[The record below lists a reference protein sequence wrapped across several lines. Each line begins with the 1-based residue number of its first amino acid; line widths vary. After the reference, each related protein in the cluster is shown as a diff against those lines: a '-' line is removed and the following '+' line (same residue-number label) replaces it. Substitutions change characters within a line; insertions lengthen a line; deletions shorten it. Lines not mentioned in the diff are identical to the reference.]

1 MDLKFTAER
10 FSAHSVLIKTRE
22 IFNTSGHHVLWNGVI
37 GAGKSFLINALFQNN
52 NQFVLLVFN
61 DKEEAAYHLN
71 DLESI
76 AGEQK
81 VYFFPSSYKKPYQIL
96 ETDNA
101 NILQRAEVLNKINSN
116 PKPCILVS
124 YANALTEKVV
134 TKSNLSKNTL
144 EIKAGDKF
152 NVDFIIDVLLEYQFE
167 RVDFVSEPGQFAV
180 RGGLVDIF
188 SFSHEEPYRIEFFG
202 EEVESIRAF
211 DAGTQLSTSN
221 MSRINIIPN
230 VQGRI
235 LEESRES
242 LFEFLPSNTVYVFSN
257 ISETLK
263 IINKEF
269 EKAVEIYDAEKENL
283 LIKQLSPDELFV
295 NGDKVLNFLKT
306 VNTIELAKKSAFD
319 SFVEFTFNQVP
330 QPSFNKNFDLLV
342 ANLFDNSK
350 ASIYNVLFTDSAKQG
365 ERLYNIIEDL
375 SSKNNLLQ
383 KPEYI
388 TIHTSI
394 HEGFIDRELN
404 LACYTDHQI
413 FERYHRFRLK
423 EGFQKNK
430 QAITI
435 KELQS
440 LQPGDFVTHIDH
452 GVGRY
457 GGLEKMVVNGKQQE
471 AIRIIYKDNDVLYV
485 SIHSLHRIAKF
496 SGSDSNP
503 PKLNKL
509 GSQAWSNLKQKTK
522 KQVKDIAKELIAL
535 YAKRKASQGFACS
548 ADTYLQHELE
558 ASFIYEDTRDQLRA
572 TNDVKKDLE
581 KPYPMDR
588 LICGDVG
595 FGKTE
600 VAIRAAFKLVAEGKQ
615 VAVLVPTTIL
625 ASQHFKTFSSRLKE
639 LPCKV
644 DYLNR
649 FKSAKSE
656 KHTLE
661 ELASGKIDI
670 IIGTHRLVSK
680 DVKFKDLG
688 LLIIDEEQK
697 FGVAV
702 KDKLKEF
709 KVNVDCLTLTAT
721 PIPRTLQFSLLGA
734 RDLSVI
740 STPPPNRYPVQ
751 TEVHEFNDEIIRDAI
766 SYELQRGGQVFV
778 IHNRVQN
785 ILEIAGMIQR
795 LVPDARIGVGHGQMD
810 GKKLENV
817 MLNFI
822 EGDLD
827 VLIATTIIE
836 SGLDIPNANTI
847 IINRAENFGL
857 SDLHQMRG
865 RVGRS
870 NKKAFCYL
878 LTAPATVLTNDAR
891 KRLKTL
897 EEFSDLGSGFNIA
910 MKDMDIRGAGNM
922 LGAEQS
928 GFINEIGYET
938 YQKIL
943 DEAIFELKETEF
955 ADLYADEIKTES
967 NFVRDCVIDT
977 DFELLFPDSYI
988 ENLTERLILYKEL
1001 DDIKEEEDLQKFR
1014 SNLIDRF
1021 GQLPDA
1027 SEELI
1032 NLIRLKWLAEKLG
1045 FEKLIMKN
1053 NRFIGYLVANQNSGY
1068 YQSDWF
1074 TRILRRVQKDRNFK
1088 IKENNLKPSVLID
1101 NIKTVNQLLAI
1112 FNEIAES

>member
-1 MDLKFTAER
+1 MDLNFIAER
-10 FSAHSVLIKTRE
+10 FSAHPVLTKAAE
-22 IFNTSGHHVLWNGVI
+22 LFNSEGNHLLWNGLI
-37 GAGKSFLINALFQNN
+37 GAGKSFLVNSLFQAHHH
-52 NQFVLLVFN
+52 FILMVFN

-71 DLESI
+71 DLQSI
-76 AGEQK
+76 TGEQK

-101 NILQRAEVLNKINSN
+101 NILQRAEVLNKINTN
-116 PKPCILVS
+116 PKPCILVT

-134 TKSNLSKNTL
+134 TKSNLAKNTL
-144 EIKAGDKF
+144 QIKAGDKL
-152 NVDFIIDVLLEYQFE
+152 NIDFIIDVLLEYQFE

-188 SFSHEEPYRIEFFG
+188 SFSYEEPYRIEFFG
-202 EEVESIRAF
+202 DEVESIRAF
-211 DAGTQLSTSN
+211 DAGTQLSTST
-221 MSRINIIPN
+221 MSKINIIPN
-230 VQGRI
+230 VQGKI

-242 LFEFLPSNTVYVFSN
+242 VFEFLPSNTIYVFSD

-269 EKAVEIYDAEKENL
+269 EKASSIYSEEVEHQ

-295 NGDKVLNFLKT
+295 DGNRVLDFLNK
-306 VNTIELAKKSAFD
+306 VNTLEFSKKSVFEQF
-319 SFVEFTFNQVP
+319 SEFNFKQQP
-330 QPSFNKNFDLLV
+330 QPSFNKNFDLLIH
-342 ANLFDNSK
+342 NLFENSK
-350 ASIYNVLFTDSAKQG
+350 NSVYNVLFTDSAKQG
-365 ERLYNIIEDL
+365 ERLFKIIEDL
-375 SSKNNLLQ
+375 TVKNNFIQ

-388 TIHTSI
+388 TIHSSI
-394 HEGFIDRELN
+394 HEGFIDSDIQ

-430 QAITI
+430 QALTI
-435 KELQS
+435 KELHS

-457 GGLEKMVVNGKQQE
+457 GGLEKMEVNGKQQE

-535 YAKRKASQGFACS
+535 YAKRKASPGFACNP
-548 ADTYLQHELE
+548 DTYLQHELE

-625 ASQHFKTFSSRLKE
+625 ASQHYKTFSNRLKD

-649 FKSAKSE
+649 FKSSKSE
-656 KHTLE
+656 KQTLE

-751 TEVHEFNDEIIRDAI
+751 TEVHEFKDEIIRDAI

-795 LVPDARIGVGHGQMD
+795 LVPDARIGVGHGQME

-822 EGDLD
+822 EGELD
-827 VLIATTIIE
+827 VLVATTIIE

-870 NKKAFCYL
+870 NKKAFCFL

-967 NFVRDCVIDT
+967 KFVRDCIIDT

-1014 SNLIDRF
+1014 INLIDRF
-1021 GQLPDA
+1021 GKLPDA

-1068 YQSDWF
+1068 YQSEWF
-1074 TRILRRVQKDRNFK
+1074 TRILKRVQKDRNFK
-1088 IKENNLKPSVLID
+1088 IKENNNKPSVLID
-1101 NIKTVNQLLAI
+1101 NIKSVNQLLNI
-1112 FNEIAES
+1112 FTELAE